1 MIPRY
6 RARDLFSLYNG
17 EEQMKKSGFYI
28 MKDKFFE
35 DMKDPYLKRNK
46 TGNRPHY

>member
-1 MIPRY
+1 MIPRH
-6 RARDLFSLYNG
+6 RAGDLFSLYNG

-28 MKDKFFE
+28 MKDEFFE